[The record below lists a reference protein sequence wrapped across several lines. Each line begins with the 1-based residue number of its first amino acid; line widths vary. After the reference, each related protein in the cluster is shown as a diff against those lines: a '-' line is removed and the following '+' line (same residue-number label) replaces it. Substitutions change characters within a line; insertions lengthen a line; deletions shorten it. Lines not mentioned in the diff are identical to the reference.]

1 MNYLTLTLLFL
12 YGLIFGSFYNVVIYR
27 MPLDISIVKGR
38 SYCPKCQKT
47 LTVFDLIPLF
57 SFIFLGGKCRYCGEK
72 ISKRYPL
79 VELFTGILFALS
91 YIVFGLNVQ
100 MFLIIA
106 FWSYLLIVSMIDI
119 DHMFILDNINIFFS
133 VIFVAFN
140 VYILKTDVVYNLLAG
155 LIAFLVYFAIHKI
168 SFAYYKREA
177 FGLGDVFFIGI
188 ISFCLGLNV
197 LYLTIFFP
205 FIVAV
210 FFFIIKIL
218 IGEKHSMS
226 MEIPLAPFIAVS
238 SFILS
243 IYGEQMMHFIFLT

>member
-1 MNYLTLTLLFL
+1 MNYLTLSLIFL

-38 SYCPKCQKT
+38 SYCPRCQKT
-47 LTVFDLIPLF
+47 LSVTDLIPLF
-57 SFIFLGGKCRYCGEK
+57 SFIFLGGKCRHCDEK
-72 ISKRYPL
+72 ISIRYPL
-79 VELFTGILFALS
+79 VELSTGILFALA
-91 YIVFGLNVQ
+91 YIIFGLNVE
-100 MFLIIA
+100 MFFMIA
-106 FWSYLLIVSMIDI
+106 FWSYLFIVSMIDF
-119 DHMFILDNINIFFS
+119 DHMFILDSINIFFT

-140 VYILKTDVVYNLLAG
+140 VYLLRTDVIYNLLAS
-155 LIAFLVYFAIHKI
+155 LIAFSIYFAIHKI
-168 SFAYYKREA
+168 SYAYYKREA
-177 FGLGDVFFIGI
+177 FGFGDVFFIGI
-188 ISFCLGLNV
+188 ISFCLGFNV